1 VRKLGYLRALVVF
14 FVCLSMPFSAFAM
27 KVRGQ
32 PVDITR
38 SPRYASIVVNADT
51 GDVLHKHDHNKVL
64 HPASLTKMMTIYL
77 TFQAIESKRLN
88 LNKELYVSPRA
99 AAQPRTNLNLKAG
112 QRISVRDA
120 IYGVII
126 HSANDAAVVLAE
138 AISGTEDAFAD
149 RMTKTAHLLGM
160 SNTYF
165 VNSHGLHNA
174 DQVSTATDLA
184 KLAIALRRDFP
195 KYYGL
200 FSKKS
205 FIFRG
210 TVITGHNRVL
220 TKYRWADG
228 LKTGFVN
235 ASGFNLA
242 SSATKAEGRLVA
254 VVLGGPSASS
264 RDMHMIS
271 LLEKGFGMMSPKKM
285 THFAHNPTD
294 SLLPPEY
301 DEVSYDEDAHAS
313 SSVFDL
319 AESSDKSFNQIDG
332 YVNNP
337 AMAYATTKKNVRT
350 TSISTK
356 ESVKKQAAKK
366 KLKGKSTANI
376 KSKDSKQ
383 KQRR

>member
-1 VRKLGYLRALVVF
+1 MRRLGCFLALLF
-14 FVCLSMPFSAFAM
+14 ILIGFSDSNYAFA
-27 KVRGQ
+27 KKHNGQ

-64 HPASLTKMMTIYL
+64 HPASLTKMMTVYL

-88 LNKELYVSPRA
+88 FNNDLYVSPRA
-99 AAQPRTNLNLKAG
+99 AAQPRTNLNLKSG

-120 IYGVII
+120 VYGVII

-138 AISGTEDAFAD
+138 AIAGSEEAFAE

-165 VNSHGLHNA
+165 VNAHGLHNQE
-174 DQVSTATDLA
+174 QVSTATDLA
-184 KLAIALRRDFP
+184 KLSIALMRDFP

-210 TVITGHNRVL
+210 SVITGHNRVL
-220 TKYRWADG
+220 NKYRWADG

-242 SSATKAEGRLVA
+242 SSAKKPEGRLVA
-254 VVLGGPSASS
+254 VVLGGPSAAS
-264 RDMHMIS
+264 RDRHMIQ
-271 LLEKGFGMMSPKKM
+271 LLDQGFAMLSPKKM
-285 THFAHNPTD
+285 THFAHNP
-294 SLLPPEY
+294 SESMLPPEY
-301 DEVSYDEDAHAS
+301 EEASYTEDGQS
-313 SSVFDL
+313 SAFDV
-319 AESSDKSFNQIDG
+319 AESDDPIYQLEDS
-332 YVNNP
+332 VNKP
-337 AMAYATTKKNVRT
+337 MISYAQPRKKLAHT
-350 TSISTK
+350 TSIATK

-366 KLKGKSTANI
+366 KHRQKSAANI
-376 KSKDSKQ
+376 KTKDSK
-383 KQRR
+383 KKKRS